1 MMNKENKKEYCLSEM
16 QMVFNKMLTNFLE
29 MGLDKYYFK
38 SIKNGL
44 NSYLSIRNICF
55 GKYKVNYDED
65 NLSELIIEL
74 YKDLNKLKKEIS
86 VERKKILV
94 KVNNRFV
101 YSKFK
106 KLGWQY
112 NVINFL
118 QMEINKRLKNF
129 VKTFLIHGSF
139 ATKDFLPKWSDL
151 DTKIILNN
159 AVFENSSNLKYVQKW
174 MRKLSLLC
182 DKIDPLSHHRFSF
195 LTEFD
200 LKYYPS
206 FIFPKILYNYS
217 LLLNGQSKLEIH
229 SRNDQFERINL
240 IKGFVNRFKSKVKNG
255 DYSKNLKEWK
265 DDLSCIMLWPTLMLQ
280 EKGIEIYKRDSFN
293 RARKEFPETDF
304 SIVDKATEKMKKWKR
319 INLLKYYPNFL
330 FTLMPFRFNQ
340 IIVHRHRKYL
350 NKYTKDNEIKNINTK
365 ALKLF
370 KEIFNE

>member
-1 MMNKENKKEYCLSEM
+1 MNKENKKEYYLSKM
-16 QMVFNKMLTNFLE
+16 QMIFNKMLANFLE

-44 NSYLSIRNICF
+44 NSYLSIRNIYF
-55 GKYKVNYDED
+55 GKYTVNYHKD
-65 NLSELIIEL
+65 NSSELIIEL
-74 YKDLNKLKKEIS
+74 YRDLNKLKEEIS
-86 VERKKILV
+86 TEGKKMVVEVDNK
-94 KVNNRFV
+94 FV

-106 KLGWQY
+106 ELGWQY

-118 QMEINKRLKNF
+118 QMETSKRLKNF

-151 DTKIILNN
+151 DTEIILNN
-159 AVFENSSNLKYVQKW
+159 TVFENSSNLEYVQKW

-200 LKYYPS
+200 LKYYPN

-217 LLLNGQSKLEIH
+217 LLLNGQSKLEIY
-229 SRNDQFERINL
+229 SRDDQSERIDL
-240 IKGFVNRFKSKVKNG
+240 IKRFIDKFENKVKNG
-255 DYSKNLKEWK
+255 DYGKNLNEWK
-265 DDLSCIMLWPTLMLQ
+265 NDLSCIMLWPILMLQ
-280 EKGIEIYKRDSFN
+280 ERGIEIYKRDSFDK
-293 RARKEFPETDF
+293 ARKEFPETDF
-304 SIVDKATEKMKKWKR
+304 SVVDKATEKMKKWKR

-340 IIVHRHRKYL
+340 IIIHRHRKYF
-350 NKYTKDNEIKNINTK
+350 NKYAKDNEIENINAK